1 VDGRARG
8 GTLSG
13 GQRRRL
19 GLAALLIGEWDV
31 LMLDEPTNHLDVEG
45 IAWLARHLK
54 NRWPKNVG
62 GLLVVTH
69 DRWFL
74 DEVANSMWEVHDGV
88 VEPFEGGYAAYVLQR
103 VERDRIA
110 AAAES
115 KRQNLMRKEL
125 AWLRRGAPARTSKPR
140 FRIEAANRLIADV
153 PPVRDSVKLTR
164 MAVSRLG
171 KDVVDLEDA
180 DVRYGD
186 RDVLREITW
195 RIAPGERTA
204 ILGANGAGKSTLYNV
219 IAGTLSPTAGTISLS
234 MNGSIRDI
242 TKDEEY
248 KRALYIGRIFQNPLL
263 GTAGKMSLEDNMMIC
278 SKKGWKGLKIGLN
291 ARTRSY
297 FRSELKQLNMGL
309 EERLSDNVEQFSGGQ
324 RQALTLLMAV
334 MSRPALLLL
343 DEHTAALDPS
353 NAALV
358 MNLTKRFAE
367 SYNLTVMM
375 VTHNM
380 QHALDYGNRLIMMD
394 KGEIIFDIAG
404 DEKKNLTMDDIVQ
417 RFRSIKKTALTSDRM
432 ILQ

>member
-1 VDGRARG
+1 MIELKNIAITFNP
-8 GTLSG
+8 GTADEN
-13 GQRRRL
+13 
-19 GLAALLIGEWDV
+19 AALKHIDLTINKGDFITVIG
-31 LMLDEPTNHLDVEG
+31 
-45 IAWLARHLK
+45 
-54 NRWPKNVG
+54 
-62 GLLVVTH
+62 
-69 DRWFL
+69 
-74 DEVANSMWEVHDGV
+74 S
-88 VEPFEGGYAAYVLQR
+88 
-103 VERDRIA
+103 
-110 AAAES
+110 
-115 KRQNLMRKEL
+115 
-125 AWLRRGAPARTSKPR
+125 
-140 FRIEAANRLIADV
+140 
-153 PPVRDSVKLTR
+153 
-164 MAVSRLG
+164 
-171 KDVVDLEDA
+171 
-180 DVRYGD
+180 
-186 RDVLREITW
+186 
-195 RIAPGERTA
+195 
-204 ILGANGAGKSTLYNV
+204 NGAGKSTLYNV

-367 SYNLTVMM
+367 SYDLTVMM

-417 RFRSIKKTALTSDRM
+417 RFRAIKKTALTSDRM